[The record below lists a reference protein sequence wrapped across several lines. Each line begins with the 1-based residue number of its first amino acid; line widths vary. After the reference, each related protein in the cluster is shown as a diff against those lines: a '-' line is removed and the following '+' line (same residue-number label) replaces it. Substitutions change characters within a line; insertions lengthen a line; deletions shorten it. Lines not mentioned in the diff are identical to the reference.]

1 MIDLKNGTA
10 ILNYTKVKNIFII
23 KGEIYFLKLFE
34 RIFKKN
40 LFCFSKDWLRDKRFI
55 LKFKGELGD
64 VIINLI

>member
-40 LFCFSKDWLRDKRFI
+40 LYSFSKNWISDKRFI